1 MLKKQYPYR
10 MKMLFLPFC
19 FRQERGRGNRVVLFE
34 RDITET
40 EEDEC
45 VGARKFGSACMKVR
59 DFYLLVRGAGLS
71 LKISGVLG
79 DCRLGGFDLQGPDRA
94 LEQPNLKM
102 NP

>member
-1 MLKKQYPYR
+1 MI
-10 MKMLFLPFC
+10 
-19 FRQERGRGNRVVLFE
+19 LFE
-34 RDITET
+34 RDLTEA

-45 VGARKFGSACMKVR
+45 VGGRKLGSTCMKVR
-59 DFYLLVRGAGLS
+59 DFYLPVRWGVLS
-71 LKISGVLG
+71 LKMGGVLG